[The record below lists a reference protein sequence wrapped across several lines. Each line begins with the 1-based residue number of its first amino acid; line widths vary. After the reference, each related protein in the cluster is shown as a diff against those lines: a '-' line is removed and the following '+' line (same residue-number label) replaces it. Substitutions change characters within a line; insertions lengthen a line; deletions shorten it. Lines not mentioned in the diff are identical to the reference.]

1 MPANKGADS
10 KQGLIITLVIFV
22 LLAII
27 LAVTTFYGFDGQNAL
42 LKEKQDAVSAKDS
55 ITKERDK
62 EKFQKALAK
71 EVLGVANKEDKDT
84 LSGLIGQYKE
94 APEFKNIVEDPK
106 LKGLRWDNAQN
117 KPTESMA
124 ERDARLTTQVNNLNQ
139 QLEKEKASHK
149 RAKDDFDAQLAAA
162 NAQMEKMR
170 QDYNKLNAEYVAYQQ
185 KRSQE
190 YQGALDGMA
199 EKDKKIEDL
208 TKGMANLT
216 DDKDKE
222 IRRIKGDLATITTT
236 LDKTKE
242 KLPGVQVLDFEQPKG
257 KIVRLARG
265 GVAGGGGSANPR
277 IPFNPA
283 RGSPQEQDLT
293 IAYIN
298 LGSADNLKPGV
309 TFSVY
314 GTTPDGKT
322 NKVRKGSIEVAR
334 VISDHMAAA
343 RVMELVDAGREPL
356 MTGDLL
362 YNPAWSPNLREHVA
376 IAGLID
382 LTGTGRDQTQDLIRE
397 LTKQGVV
404 VDAYLDFKEMA
415 VKGKMD
421 WNTNY
426 LIVGEMPEFR
436 ASERIGEGDARTER
450 KKEVLAKMSEM
461 QAEAKNYG
469 IQVLPLRRFLSLIGY
484 KVPRSAGV
492 SATDQSFQA
501 APPRKPKEDEKGP
514 EKAPEKAKDKDDKG
528 M

>member
-22 LLAII
+22 LLSII

-42 LKEKQDAVSAKDS
+42 LKEKQDAVAAKDS

-71 EVLGVANKEDKDT
+71 EVLGVAGKEDKDT

-94 APEFKNIVEDPK
+94 QPEFKNIMEDPK
-106 LKGLRWDNAQN
+106 MKALRWDNAQN
-117 KPTESMA
+117 KPAESMA
-124 ERDARLTTQVNNLNQ
+124 DRDAKLTSQVNNLQQ
-139 QLEKEKASHK
+139 QLDKEKANLK
-149 RAKDDFDAQLAAA
+149 RAKDDYEAQQAALDAQLKKF
-162 NAQMEKMR
+162 QS
-170 QDYNKLNAEYVAYQQ
+170 DYNKLNAAHVELQQ
-185 KRSQE
+185 KKSQE
-190 YQGALDGMA
+190 YRDALDQLA
-199 EKDKKIEDL
+199 ERDKKIEEL

-222 IRRIKGDLATITTT
+222 IRRIKTERDQ
-236 LDKTKE
+236 LDVTRKKLQD
-242 KLPGVQVLDFEQPKG
+242 KLPGAQVLDFEQPKG
-257 KIVRLARG
+257 KIVRLSRG
-265 GVAGGGGSANPR
+265 GQTGGGANPR
-277 IPFNPA
+277 IPFNPTA
-283 RGSPQEQDLT
+283 GSSQEQDLT
-293 IAYIN
+293 VAYIN

-314 GTTPDGKT
+314 GVTPGGKT

-334 VISDHMAAA
+334 VVGDHLSAA
-343 RVMELVDAGREPL
+343 RVMEVADPGRQPL

-382 LTGTGRDQTQDLIRE
+382 LTGSGKDQTQDLIRE
-397 LTKQGVV
+397 LEKQGVV
-404 VDAYLDFKEMA
+404 VDAYLDFKDLA
-415 VKGKMD
+415 VKGKMNWD
-421 WNTNY
+421 TNY
-426 LIVGEMPEFR
+426 LVIGEMPEFR
-436 ASERIGEGDARTER
+436 ATEKIGEGDVRTER
-450 KKEVLAKMSEM
+450 KKEILNKMSEM
-461 QAEAKNYG
+461 QDEAKKYG

-501 APPRKPKEDEKGP
+501 APPRKAKEE
-514 EKAPEKAKDKDDKG
+514 EKAPPEKAKEKDKEDKG